1 MAAIAGVI
9 FIIAACVGWIDK
21 TVSVQHLLA
30 VISVGLVFI
39 AGHLAVRAWRP
50 DGRFW

>member
-1 MAAIAGVI
+1 MAIVAAVI

-30 VISVGLVFI
+30 IIAVGLAFV
-39 AGHLAVRAWRP
+39 AGHLALRIWRP